1 MYNRDIPQSSCL
13 CEVCEN
19 VCLLA
24 KVINNSRNVDLLT
37 NPHDL
42 VEKYACN
49 SDSKHCMY
57 GNCDNAL

>member
-13 CEVCEN
+13 CEVCDN
-19 VCLLA
+19 ACLLA
-24 KVINNSRNVDLLT
+24 KVINNSKNVDLLS